1 MNSARLV
8 NGLSAAGDANS
19 DEVEQNTSDIST
31 LQSTVASLQ
40 STVASSTMSTPEFS
54 TTGIVFGT
62 DAGGFSAS
70 SYLGSWRN
78 IATRPAVSYATVNV
92 GSQKIVYLRGY
103 VGRFLTNN
111 TNWTRFQINISY
123 TATTTLL
130 TLPVGARPSYLH
142 EMSVQAYND
151 GAGLRAYIMIAPDGR
166 VQLVGSLT
174 EGNPQVVSLSGVTF
188 LTSS

>member
-8 NGLSAAGDANS
+8 NGLSATGDANS

-103 VGRFLTNN
+103 VGRFERN
-111 TNWTRFQINISY
+111 TNFTRLQINISY

-166 VQLVGSLT
+166 VQLAGSLT
-174 EGNPQVVSLSGVTF
+174 QGNPQVVSLSGVTF